1 MRLLTSS
8 PYGALN
14 RIFEL
19 VGDPPFAWR
28 RVSCEVW
35 WYFSG
40 ASRERVG
47 RGHQRV
53 RSADLGCAVRD
64 CREFPGRG

>member
-19 VGDPPFAWR
+19 VGDPLSRGEGCHVRCGGIFPVPH
-28 RVSCEVW
+28 VSV
-35 WYFSG
+35 
-40 ASRERVG
+40 
-47 RGHQRV
+47 
-53 RSADLGCAVRD
+53 
-64 CREFPGRG
+64 